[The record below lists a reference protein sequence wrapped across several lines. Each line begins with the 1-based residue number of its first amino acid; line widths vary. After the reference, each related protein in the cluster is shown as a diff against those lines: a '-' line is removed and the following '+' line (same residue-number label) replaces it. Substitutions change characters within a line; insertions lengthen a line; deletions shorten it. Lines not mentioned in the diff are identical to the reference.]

1 MSLISRFPEGLLALL
16 DLKSRG
22 ISPAQLGPVVT
33 PIVDM
38 LPYYEAGQSASW
50 VTNAANVIALNST
63 APVRV
68 PDGEIW
74 LVRRVF
80 LKVQCIAV
88 GAWTGQLTGGP
99 NSETAQLSPFAELG
113 IGVGQAQFT
122 PSAIGQSV
130 VLSWEPKVP
139 FIANSGW
146 GWYAYTDQVA
156 GTHSGQVGV
165 LRTRY

>member
-1 MSLISRFPEGLLALL
+1 MHRGGCL
-16 DLKSRG
+16 DG
-22 ISPAQLGPVVT
+22 PA
-33 PIVDM
+33 
-38 LPYYEAGQSASW
+38 Y
-50 VTNAANVIALNST
+50 
-63 APVRV
+63 
-68 PDGEIW
+68 
-74 LVRRVF
+74 RRAEF
-80 LKVQCIAV
+80 
-88 GAWTGQLTGGP
+88 GNG
-99 NSETAQLSPFAELG
+99 QLSPFAELG

-139 FIANSGW
+139 FIANAGW